1 MFRKC
6 IISLNDRFFD
16 VLIGLDLLVD
26 FSSWRFVNWLRR
38 FNISTNVFLFS
49 EAGGVDLKEAESK
62 LEVFSQELL
71 VKGYVIDHNS
81 IWVNRY
87 AY

>member
-1 MFRKC
+1 M
-6 IISLNDRFFD
+6 
-16 VLIGLDLLVD
+16 
-26 FSSWRFVNWLRR
+26 
-38 FNISTNVFLFS
+38 NVFLFS

-62 LEVFSQELL
+62 MEVFSQELL